1 MKMEMSQTENK
12 SDVEVH
18 ELSFTFCCFY
28 FMNI

>member
-1 MKMEMSQTENK
+1 MEMPQTENK
-12 SDVEVH
+12 SDVEAH

>member
-1 MKMEMSQTENK
+1 MKMEMPQTENK
-12 SDVEVH
+12 SDVEAH